1 MDLSRLNF
9 SSEALDAIYALML
22 KVEVV
27 DKKRIRASKSFESL
41 LELLSHAAEST
52 DQSIREALNKLIEL
66 LTEEQVNVFST
77 LGISIGHKN
86 AHESAS
92 RSTRVYRGQV
102 IPESNVNQIESE
114 NTKKGKKRVI
124 YRGRETWV

>member
-41 LELLSHAAEST
+41 LELLSHACQST
-52 DQSIREALNKLIEL
+52 DQSIRDAFSKLVAL
-66 LTEEQVNVFST
+66 LTEEQINVFSA
-77 LGISIGHKN
+77 LGIAIGHKQS
-86 AHESAS
+86 AESAS
-92 RSTRVYRGQV
+92 KPTRVYRGQV
-102 IPESNVNQIESE
+102 ISESNVDEAGSDSA
-114 NTKKGKKRVI
+114 KKGKKRVI
-124 YRGRETWV
+124 YRGQETWV